1 MIDIALLTVA
11 IALPPAGPTP
21 DSRIASAAP
30 VHEEAVLTAAAAS
43 VAASGTL
50 ELKGAEFGANET
62 YTLVLRG
69 VLDEHALGEVEVD
82 STGTFT
88 LQVTVP
94 RGARPGGYQVVAI
107 APDGDVVARVDLT
120 VTAAPAGGTE
130 GAAGPGPAMG
140 ESGMAGM
147 EGGARS
153 DEIEI
158 ARDRSGIEWLV
169 IGLAVGLAGGL
180 GIGLARRPAA

>member
-21 DSRIASAAP
+21 DSRIASAVV

-50 ELKGAEFGANET
+50 ELTGAEFGADET
-62 YTLVLRG
+62 YRLVLRG
-69 VLDEHALGEVEVD
+69 VLDEHALGEVKVD

-94 RGARPGGYQVVAI
+94 RSARPGGYQVVAI

-120 VTAAPAGGTE
+120 VTAAPAAGTE
-130 GAAGPGPAMG
+130 SAAGPGPAMDH
-140 ESGMAGM
+140 AGM
-147 EGGARS
+147 PGMDQGARA

-180 GIGLARRPAA
+180 GIGLTSRPAA